1 MNRIVVERVIGPVL
15 GRNST
20 DREAERAI
28 PDVRCADGGAGCPR
42 CRRFVSSLTS
52 ALDNTPIVN
61 GGIANDPK
69 LDYYQRVP

>member
-15 GRNST
+15 GRNNT
-20 DREAERAI
+20 DL
-28 PDVRCADGGAGCPR
+28 RCADGGAGCPR

>member
-52 ALDNTPIVN
+52 ALD